1 MIHHKNFDFKYY
13 FCKLYLKYKSMA
25 RSQQVLKRIEIH
37 KLKGL
42 QDVDIDLSEK
52 PLIGILGPNGS
63 GKSTILHA
71 LACVNNPVT
80 SPIPTVNHRLS
91 EFFTPTSNSLWTGS
105 SFDILQDFRDGPNET
120 FGHRTRFRKQRE
132 RWSPRYNTRIERYV
146 SFIGI
151 RTCVPKIE
159 VESQQGRITFNT
171 TPLTDTISNKV
182 RLLAGEV
189 MNRNYNS
196 YNEHKTLGSKQYI
209 GVTTAGIDYSSL
221 SMGAGEQRIFYILGE
236 ILKSPNYGL
245 ILIDEID
252 LLLHQDALFRL
263 LKRINQIAID
273 KHLQIIF
280 TTHAQSILSLDFIA
294 CRHIYQTPNKTLCF
308 NQTKPDAL
316 QRLTGHQIRPLEV
329 FVEDDLA
336 QILIKKICSEEGL
349 SKYVSIRRF
358 GAAINCFTSVCGAI
372 LNDLDNIDNML
383 FVIDGD
389 EYNTDEKKRDMI
401 NKHLTGTTVEN
412 NEQRNLAF
420 QKITQFV
427 IPNGSSPES
436 YYHSLICSLLDD
448 QLSNEQLEIVNVAR
462 QITNPGDTHNFFDNI
477 IERMD
482 WEREVGLSKLVDL
495 LSMTPN
501 WRNININI
509 KQWLNLKRANIVE

>member
-1 MIHHKNFDFKYY
+1 MP
-13 FCKLYLKYKSMA
+13 
-25 RSQQVLKRIEIH
+25 RSQQVLKKIEIH

-42 QDVDIDLSEK
+42 QNVEIDLSEK
-52 PLIGILGPNGS
+52 PMIAILGPNGS

-80 SPIPTVNHRLS
+80 SPTPTVNHRLS

-105 SFDILQDFRDGPNET
+105 SFDILQDFRDGRNVT
-120 FGHRTRFRKQRE
+120 TDHRTRFRKQRE

-146 SFIGI
+146 SYIGI

-159 VESQQGRITFNT
+159 VESQQGRIRFNT
-171 TPLTDTISNKV
+171 TPLTDAISNRV
-182 RLLAGEV
+182 RTLAGEV
-189 MNRNYNS
+189 MNRNYDS
-196 YNEHKTLGSKQYI
+196 YNTHRTLGSKQYI
-209 GVTTAGIDYSSL
+209 GVTTAGIGYSSL

-263 LKRINQIAID
+263 LRIMNTIAVESN
-273 KHLQIIF
+273 LQIIF

-294 CRHIYQTPNKTLCF
+294 CRHIYQTPTKTLCF

-316 QRLTGHQIRPLEV
+316 QRLTGHQIRPLEI

-336 QILIKKICSEEGL
+336 QALIKKICSEEGL
-349 SKYVSIRRF
+349 SKYVSIRKF

-372 LNDLDNIDNML
+372 LNNLDNIDNML

-389 EYNTDEKKRDMI
+389 EYNTDAQKKDKI
-401 NKHLTGTTVEN
+401 KKHLTGTTAEN
-412 NEQRNLAF
+412 EVQRDMAF

-427 IPNGSSPES
+427 LPESTRPES
-436 YYHSLICSLLDD
+436 YYHSLISSLSNE
-448 QLSNEQLEIVNVAR
+448 QLSQEQLEIVNVAR
-462 QITNPGDTHNFFDNI
+462 QIANPGDTHNFFDDI

-495 LSMTPN
+495 LSLTSD
-501 WRNININI
+501 WGTINANI
-509 KQWLNLKRANIVE
+509 KQWLYSKRASIVE

>member
-1 MIHHKNFDFKYY
+1 
-13 FCKLYLKYKSMA
+13 MA
-25 RSQQVLKRIEIH
+25 RSQQILKKIEIH

-42 QDVDIDLSEK
+42 QDVEIDLSEK
-52 PLIGILGPNGS
+52 PLIGILGPNGC

-80 SPIPTVNHRLS
+80 SPISTVNHRLS

-105 SFDILQDFRDGPNET
+105 HFDVLQDFRDGPNET
-120 FGHRTRFRKQRE
+120 SNHKTRFKKQRE

-159 VESQQGRITFNT
+159 VESQQGRISFNT
-171 TPLTDTISNKV
+171 TPLTDATSNKV
-182 RLLAGEV
+182 RLLAGEI
-189 MNRNYNS
+189 MNRNYDS
-196 YNEHKTLGSKQYI
+196 YNEHKTLSSKQYI
-209 GVTTAGIDYSSL
+209 GVTTAGIGYSSL

-263 LKRINQIAID
+263 LTRINKIATE

-294 CRHIYQTPNKTLCF
+294 FRHIYQTPSKTLCF

-316 QRLTGHQIRPLEV
+316 QRLTGHQIRPLEI

-336 QILIKKICSEEGL
+336 QILIKKISSEEGL
-349 SKYVSIRRF
+349 SKYVSIRKF
-358 GAAINCFTSVCGAI
+358 GAATNCFTSVCGAI
-372 LNDLDNIDNML
+372 LNKLDNIDNML
-383 FVIDGD
+383 FVLDGD
-389 EYNTDEKKRDMI
+389 EYSTDDQKKGNI
-401 NKHLTGTTVEN
+401 KKYLTGTTAEN
-412 NEQRNLAF
+412 EAQRNLAF
-420 QKITQFV
+420 QKITQFTL
-427 IPNGSSPES
+427 PNGSRPES
-436 YYHSLICSLLDD
+436 YYHNLICSLSYD
-448 QLSNEQLEIVNVAR
+448 QLSSEQLEIVNVAR
-462 QITNPGDTHNFFDNI
+462 QIINPGDTHKFFDDI

-482 WEREVGLSKLVDL
+482 WGREVGLSKLVDL
-495 LSMTPN
+495 LAMTPD
-501 WRNININI
+501 WDTINSKI
-509 KQWLNLKRANIVE
+509 KQWLNLKRASIIE

>member
-1 MIHHKNFDFKYY
+1 
-13 FCKLYLKYKSMA
+13 MA
-25 RSQQVLKRIEIH
+25 RSQQVLKKIEIH

-42 QDVDIDLSEK
+42 QDVEIDLSEK

-120 FGHRTRFRKQRE
+120 SNHKTRFKKQRE
-132 RWSPRYNTRIERYV
+132 RWSPRYSTRIERYV

-159 VESQQGRITFNT
+159 VESQQGRIRFNT
-171 TPLTDTISNKV
+171 TPLTDTISNKI
-182 RLLAGEV
+182 RSYAGEI
-189 MNRNYNS
+189 MNRNYDS

-209 GVTTAGIDYSSL
+209 GVTTAGIGYSSL
-221 SMGAGEQRIFYILGE
+221 SMGAGEQRIFYILSE

-263 LKRINQIAID
+263 LDIINKIATE
-273 KHLQIIF
+273 KNLQIIF

-294 CRHIYQTPNKTLCF
+294 FRHIYQTPNKTLCF

-316 QRLTGHQIRPLEV
+316 QRLTGRQIRPLEV

-336 QILIKKICSEEGL
+336 QILIKKISSEEGL
-349 SKYVSIRRF
+349 SKYVSIRKF
-358 GAAINCFTSVCGAI
+358 GAAINCFTAVCGAM
-372 LNDLDNIDNML
+372 LNKLENIDNML
-383 FVIDGD
+383 FVLDGD
-389 EYNTDEKKRDMI
+389 EYSTDDLKKDKI
-401 NKHLTGTTVEN
+401 KKYLTGTTTEN
-412 NEQRNLAF
+412 ETQRDMALK
-420 QKITQFV
+420 KITQFTL
-427 IPNGSSPES
+427 PNGSRPES
-436 YYHSLICSLLDD
+436 YYHSLICSLTND
-448 QLSNEQLEIVNVAR
+448 QLSKEQLEIVNVAR
-462 QITNPGDTHNFFDNI
+462 QIINPGDTHNFFDDI

-482 WEREVGLSKLVDL
+482 WDRVVGLSKLVDL
-495 LSMTPN
+495 LAMVPDWET
-501 WRNININI
+501 INAPI
-509 KQWLNLKRANIVE
+509 KKWFNLKKPYIVE